1 MKHKRDWEQQIKWG
15 VTAFL
20 VLASISVI
28 ATIIMNMGAVRDGI
42 GKLMDILAPII
53 YGAVMAYLMTPVYN
67 TVRDWIE
74 GQLKT
79 DREKKAKHTWVA
91 KAAGTTAAILMLT
104 CIAVGLVAM
113 IIPEIYKSVINLI
126 DTMPANLTDSY
137 DRLMSLLEDYP
148 DTRRTLEQVYDKLYE
163 FLTNFAQNTL
173 IPNIQNYMSKLGTGI
188 WSAVTFIKNALIGI
202 IVMVYILN
210 MKERLKVF
218 VKRVHYAILPRKTA
232 EAFISEYHYINT
244 VFFGFLSGKL
254 VDSLIIGVLCFIALS
269 AMRMPYTMLVS
280 VLVGVTNIIP
290 FFGPFI
296 GAIPSA
302 ILILFVSPVKSLE
315 FLVFIL
321 ILQQFDGNI
330 LGPKI
335 LGNSTGVS
343 SFEVL
348 FSILLFGG
356 LFGFVGMIIG
366 VPLWAV
372 LSDLFERWLNWLL
385 GGKKLVLDK
394 NAAVVSDGHAPD
406 ANTPDPP
413 AL

>member
-1 MKHKRDWEQQIKWG
+1 
-15 VTAFL
+15 
-20 VLASISVI
+20 
-28 ATIIMNMGAVRDGI
+28 
-42 GKLMDILAPII
+42 
-53 YGAVMAYLMTPVYN
+53 
-67 TVRDWIE
+67 
-74 GQLKT
+74 
-79 DREKKAKHTWVA
+79 
-91 KAAGTTAAILMLT
+91 
-104 CIAVGLVAM
+104 
-113 IIPEIYKSVINLI
+113 
-126 DTMPANLTDSY
+126 
-137 DRLMSLLEDYP
+137 
-148 DTRRTLEQVYDKLYE
+148 
-163 FLTNFAQNTL
+163 
-173 IPNIQNYMSKLGTGI
+173 
-188 WSAVTFIKNALIGI
+188 
-202 IVMVYILN
+202 MVYVLN
-210 MKERLKVF
+210 MKERIKAAI
-218 VKRVHYAILPRKTA
+218 KRVHYAILPRKTA
-232 EAFISEYHYINT
+232 EAFISECHYINT

-254 VDSLIIGVLCFIALS
+254 LDSLIIGIICFVALS
-269 AMRMPYTMLVS
+269 IMNMPYTMLVS

-296 GAIPSA
+296 GAIPS
-302 ILILFVSPVKSLE
+302 IVLILFVSPIKSFE
-315 FLVFIL
+315 FMIFIL
-321 ILQQFDGNI
+321 ALQQFDGNI

-385 GGKKLVLDK
+385 GRKKLVLDK